1 MSFGNQMII
10 VDTLMNINTSNIT
23 GNNNKVSQN
32 NGGGN
37 SNNRWYYIVTAL
49 TGLIALLF
57 SYIRYS
63 EDINSFIINLFN

>member
-1 MSFGNQMII
+1 MNFGNLRII
-10 VDTLMNINTSNIT
+10 VDTLMNVNTSNIT

-57 SYIRYS
+57 SYIRYCK
-63 EDINSFIINLFN
+63 DINSFIINLFN

>member
-1 MSFGNQMII
+1 
-10 VDTLMNINTSNIT
+10 MNINISNIT

-49 TGLIALLF
+49 TSLIALLF
-57 SYIRYS
+57 TYIRNS
-63 EDINSFIINLFN
+63 EDINSFIKNLFN

>member
-1 MSFGNQMII
+1 
-10 VDTLMNINTSNIT
+10 MNINISNIT

-32 NGGGN
+32 NGG
-37 SNNRWYYIVTAL
+37 NNNNIWYYIVTAL
-49 TGLIALLF
+49 TSLIALLF

>member
-1 MSFGNQMII
+1 MSFGNLRII
-10 VDTLMNINTSNIT
+10 VDTFMNINTSNIT

-32 NGGGN
+32 NGGN
-37 SNNRWYYIVTAL
+37 NNNRWYYIVTAL
-49 TGLIALLF
+49 TSLIALLF

>member
-1 MSFGNQMII
+1 
-10 VDTLMNINTSNIT
+10 MNINISNIT

-63 EDINSFIINLFN
+63 EDINSFIINLFNYTYMIWR

>member
-1 MSFGNQMII
+1 MMSFGNQRII

-37 SNNRWYYIVTAL
+37 GNQ
-49 TGLIALLF
+49 
-57 SYIRYS
+57 
-63 EDINSFIINLFN
+63 